1 MKNLLNNPIFL
12 GVTLEDVEKMV
23 VCFEAEKKF
32 FQEKQT
38 VYVYDVGCQKVGLL
52 YHGCVSI
59 NRINA
64 DGSLD
69 MLEYIEDS
77 GIFGAAFSFFE
88 HDDEFIVLCEKD
100 CAILFVDKSH
110 ITKRCSNACAHHSI
124 VIENLLTFMSKKIV
138 NLTEKV
144 DILSHRTI
152 RDKLLCYFRMQTA
165 KAGTNSFQLPF
176 SFLALANY
184 LCIDRSAMMRELKKM
199 KEDAIIRVNGKKIY
213 LSYTPKS

>member
-1 MKNLLNNPIFL
+1 
-12 GVTLEDVEKMV
+12 
-23 VCFEAEKKF
+23 
-32 FQEKQT
+32 
-38 VYVYDVGCQKVGLL
+38 
-52 YHGCVSI
+52 

-110 ITKRCSNACAHHSI
+110 ITKRCFKACAHHSI

-165 KAGTNSFQLPF
+165 KAGANAFQMPF

-199 KEDAIIRVNGKKIY
+199 KDDDIVQVNDKKIY
-213 LSYTPKS
+213 LNYTPKS

>member
-1 MKNLLNNPIFL
+1 MKNLSKNPIFS
-12 GVTLEDVEKMV
+12 GVTADDIEKMI

-32 FQEKQT
+32 FHEKQT
-38 VYVYDVGCQKVGLL
+38 AYVYDVGCQKVGLL

-59 NRINA
+59 NRLNA

-77 GIFGAAFSFFE
+77 GIFGAAFSFFD
-88 HDDEFIVLCEKD
+88 HDDEFIVICEKD

-124 VIENLLTFMSKKIV
+124 VIENLLTFMSRKIV

-152 RDKLLCYFRMQTA
+152 REKLLCYFRLQTA
-165 KAGTNSFQLPF
+165 KTGKNFFQLPF

-184 LCIDRSAMMRELKKM
+184 LCIDRSAMMRELKRM
-199 KEDAIIRVNGKKIY
+199 KEDNTVKVIDKNIFLNASKY
-213 LSYTPKS
+213 